1 MSSKITALTTLP
13 SVTSADYLVA
23 ARSSDSQNYKLLASS
38 LFSSLTGIGY
48 NTPVYLIDNI
58 SSTNNI
64 SQRGLKSLS
73 AAITLAVSTSGSN
86 KNVDI
91 DFDETQIDLSNCDNT
106 TSGFLSSVDL
116 TDITTVSGILPV
128 KIGGTGIGTLND
140 KSVLV
145 TQDSGDSA
153 FTMKAM
159 SASGSLLIG
168 GLSGPEV
175 GTLTAGNN
183 ITVTNG
189 DGSITIASTF
199 STATT
204 NVDMAGFNIEMGNG
218 WISDD
223 GSDGGIGFDS
233 EMIFVG
239 GASNS
244 FFSSSLNVDEG
255 ISLRGGTSQ
264 VIKAEASSSPA
275 SLTIL
280 GSTSTTSGGNA
291 GHVTVK
297 AGDAPDTGNG
307 GTLYLKGGN
316 SPSGLGGSVNIVN
329 YLSGTETTVVSTGLG
344 SVTIPNTPFI
354 VAGGDMRLTGTT
366 HRLLLP
372 YDVETQKNN
381 QQSAVTIN
389 EISGVITIFAASL
402 AAGTQTQFTVNNST
416 VSASSRILLTVEG
429 PDAASQTDNS
439 IILAQLNGIT
449 SGSFNVILTN
459 IGSADTDAGARKV
472 HFLVIN

>member
-48 NTPVYLIDNI
+48 DTPVYLIDNI

-128 KIGGTGIGTLND
+128 KIGGTGIGILND

-145 TQDSGDSA
+145 TQDSGDRA

-218 WISDD
+218 WI
-223 GSDGGIGFDS
+223 
-233 EMIFVG
+233 
-239 GASNS
+239 
-244 FFSSSLNVDEG
+244 
-255 ISLRGGTSQ
+255 
-264 VIKAEASSSPA
+264 
-275 SLTIL
+275 
-280 GSTSTTSGGNA
+280 
-291 GHVTVK
+291 
-297 AGDAPDTGNG
+297 
-307 GTLYLKGGN
+307 
-316 SPSGLGGSVNIVN
+316 
-329 YLSGTETTVVSTGLG
+329 
-344 SVTIPNTPFI
+344 
-354 VAGGDMRLTGTT
+354 
-366 HRLLLP
+366 
-372 YDVETQKNN
+372 
-381 QQSAVTIN
+381 
-389 EISGVITIFAASL
+389 
-402 AAGTQTQFTVNNST
+402 
-416 VSASSRILLTVEG
+416 
-429 PDAASQTDNS
+429 
-439 IILAQLNGIT
+439 II
-449 SGSFNVILTN
+449 
-459 IGSADTDAGARKV
+459 
-472 HFLVIN
+472 